1 MADRKRFG
9 RKLRLPS
16 TIQIK
21 HDLVEMGRA
30 DTLLFD
36 LRKQSCTA
44 KELNSIIDGLIA
56 DHHISRDRAKMLLN
70 RLGREKATLASAG
83 YNLK

>member
-44 KELNSIIDGLIA
+44 KELSSIIDGLIA
-56 DHHISRDRAKMLLN
+56 EHHLSRARAKMLIN
-70 RLGREKATLASAG
+70 RLDGRKLRSHLQATI
-83 YNLK
+83 